1 MSVTIF
7 QPSETLDIAARERY
21 KLERRLVIICLE
33 EGEKCGWKR
42 WRKLECGEWLTTIV
56 APRFFDCSLDFGNG
70 RWPFPVDPCE
80 SSTVVGLEH
89 DDEATLVLEGLV
101 LLHRF
106 RHSSVRL
113 LRIQDVKSGNIES
126 PPTTTQTTLQS
137 RNHKVNPRHPKR
149 RA

>member
-1 MSVTIF
+1 MTIF

-106 RHSSVRL
+106 RHSSVLPLSDSRREKRKY
-113 LRIQDVKSGNIES
+113 RITTDDDTNNIAITE
-126 PPTTTQTTLQS
+126 P
-137 RNHKVNPRHPKR
+137 
-149 RA
+149 